1 MSDSLG
7 QASSGEEAL
16 QLVADRRPD
25 VCLLALSL
33 PGIDGFET
41 LQRML
46 RLKRTLQVIM
56 LTSSDSAEVADRAMR
71 NGASGFL
78 SKNVEHRLLIKAI
91 REVHAGH
98 TGIMQG
104 VAVETKPAGNTLLTP
119 REMEVLRLMR
129 RGLSNAQIGQAMAIS
144 ERTVKGHVTFILEKL
159 GAADRAGAVA
169 RGFDLG
175 LLKAGLAGG

>member
-25 VCLLALSL
+25 VCLLDLSL

-46 RLKRTLQVIM
+46 CLKRTPRVIV
-56 LTSSDSAEVADRAMR
+56 LTSSDSAEIADLAMR
-71 NGASGFL
+71 YGASGFL
-78 SKNVEHRLLIKAI
+78 SKNVDHRLLIKAI
-91 REVHAGH
+91 REVHTGH
-98 TGIMQG
+98 TGIVQG

-119 REMEVLRLMR
+119 REMEVLMLMR
-129 RGLSNAQIGQAMAIS
+129 RGLSNAQIGQTMAIS

-159 GAADRAGAVA
+159 GATDRTGAVA